1 MINHIPMMLARVQLK
16 IRPGKTYSMGF
27 KTKNIYIMSTRFG
40 NIDLL
45 WAKKI

>member
-1 MINHIPMMLARVQLK
+1 MMLARVQFK
-16 IRPGKTYSMGF
+16 IRPGKTKGSIIGF
-27 KTKNIYIMSTRFG
+27 RTKNIYIMSTRFG